1 MKFSPNQVKIE
12 SQGEQYSA
20 LYQNDRVYLDMEVC
34 LSKQGRARITVK
46 NKNAVV
52 ERLEIRLPTTNA
64 LPRQVQA
71 RALIFSTLERHIE
84 KLAANNI

>member
-1 MKFSPNQVKIE
+1 MRFSPNQVKIE

-34 LSKQGRARITVK
+34 LSNQGRARITLK
-46 NKNAVV
+46 NKNEVV
-52 ERLEIRLPTTNA
+52 ENVEIRLPTTNA
-64 LPRQVQA
+64 LSRQIQA
-71 RALIFSTLERHIE
+71 KALIYSTLERHIE